1 MNILVKLA
9 SGFMNLFTLGG
20 EQFVSWVTGIIPT
33 VLMLLLLMNAII
45 ALAGDESVNKLARVC
60 TKNPILRYLVLPFV
74 SAFMLGNPM
83 ALSMGKFMPEFYK
96 PAYYASATYHCHT
109 NNGIFPHINASELFV
124 WLGIANG
131 ISTLKLDTT
140 PLAVRYLLVGLVAN
154 FISGWVTEFTT
165 KYIVF
170 VCFDKINKFWF
181 IFKREELYSKYKEG
195 LKLIQKQQFAQAS
208 IHWEL
213 LLDNKLLKNVSSNF

>member
-45 ALAGDESVNKLARVC
+45 ALAGNESVNKLAKVC
-60 TKNPILRYLVLPFV
+60 TKNPVLRYLVLPFV

-109 NNGIFPHINASELFV
+109 NSGIFPHINVGEIFIY
-124 WLGIANG
+124 LGIANG
-131 ISTLKLDTT
+131 ITQLGLDVT
-140 PLAVRYLLVGLVAN
+140 PLAIRYLLVGLVMN
-154 FISGWVTEFTT
+154 FFAGWVTGSTAPGG
-165 KYIVF
+165 
-170 VCFDKINKFWF
+170 
-181 IFKREELYSKYKEG
+181 LYPADPCG
-195 LKLIQKQQFAQAS
+195 AG
-208 IHWEL
+208 
-213 LLDNKLLKNVSSNF
+213 V

>member
-83 ALSMGKFMPEFYK
+83 ALSLGRFMPERIK
-96 PAYYASATYHCHT
+96 PSYYASASYFCHT
-109 NNGIFPHINASELFV
+109 SSGVFPHINPGEVFIF
-124 WLGIANG
+124 LGIANG
-131 ISTLKLDTT
+131 ITTLGQSYM
-140 PLAVRYLLVGLVAN
+140 PLAVRYLLAGLVCN
-154 FISGWVTEFTT
+154 FISGWATDFTT
-165 KYIVF
+165 KMVM
-170 VCFDKINKFWF
+170 
-181 IFKREELYSKYKEG
+181 
-195 LKLIQKQQFAQAS
+195 KQQG
-208 IHWEL
+208 IEL
-213 LLDNKLLKNVSSNF
+213 SNELKEA